1 MTQLVS
7 DYTEIEMQ
15 RKVDADGMATEE
27 YNFNS
32 EVAVEHQVKTLL
44 HDKVNSEFCTC
55 VFSKELHFSPAF
67 NLCGQL
73 AVEHWL
79 LESAHDLGQIIPM
92 CLNHTV

>member
-55 VFSKELHFSPAF
+55 VFF
-67 NLCGQL
+67 
-73 AVEHWL
+73 
-79 LESAHDLGQIIPM
+79 
-92 CLNHTV
+92 